1 MKKVLK
7 GILTIIVA
15 MICLIALIEGY
26 LLLAGEPIIPLAECI
41 IACGKTLVLSF
52 GIGLAFCLIWGL
64 ICWTDK
70 ED

>member
-1 MKKVLK
+1 MKKILK

-15 MICLIALIEGY
+15 MICWISLIEGY
-26 LLLAGEPIIPLAECI
+26 LLLVGEPIIPLAECI
-41 IACGKTLVLSF
+41 IAFGKAIVLLL

-64 ICWTDK
+64 ICWADK